1 MTDNQIQDLKADIA
15 FMKALAQEGQ
25 QTPLLGGAI
34 MVVAGLVFATASVA
48 HWALMTGRLNL
59 GTQWA
64 PLIIWGGALAIFFV
78 GLNLLR
84 RRMGSKPGASSP
96 GNRAAGMAWASVGWT
111 IFALSTAIGVIG
123 YKTHSAVIT
132 AIFPSLILALYGGGW
147 SVAAAMARKTWLW
160 VTAIGSY
167 VAAVVVAWF
176 CDSPVL
182 FLLYAA
188 ALLLLAVLPGFT
200 LMRQEPSDTI

>member
-1 MTDNQIQDLKADIA
+1 MTDNQIQNLKDDIA

-34 MVVAGLVFATASVA
+34 LVAAGLTFGLASVA
-48 HWALMTGRLNL
+48 HWALMTGQLSL
-59 GTQWA
+59 GTRWA
-64 PLIIWGGALAIFFV
+64 PLIIWGGALAVFFV
-78 GLNLLR
+78 ALTVLR
-84 RRMGSKPGASSP
+84 RRIGGKPGAGSP
-96 GNRAAGMAWASVGWT
+96 GNRAFGMAWASVGWT
-111 IFALSTAIGVIG
+111 IFALSGAIAVIA
-123 YKTHSAVIT
+123 YKTHSPIIT

-160 VTAIGSY
+160 LTAIGSY

-176 CDSPVL
+176 CTSPVI
-182 FLLYAA
+182 FLVYAA
-188 ALLLLAVLPGFT
+188 ALMLLAVLPGFM